1 LRRLRRLTCFCRDNF
16 CRGPTQPRRYDPAS
30 DLAALMEI
38 PTPIAR
44 YAAIGA
50 LVVAFVVIIVLI
62 GSSLG
67 GSDSESSGSRQP
79 AGQKQSKSKGSGSTD
94 RKVYVVKPGDCC
106 LSQIAEKTGMDIEEL
121 EQLNPGLDPQAIHSG
136 DRVKLR

>member
-1 LRRLRRLTCFCRDNF
+1 M
-16 CRGPTQPRRYDPAS
+16 
-30 DLAALMEI
+30 DL
-38 PTPIAR
+38 PNPNAR

-50 LVVAFVVIIVLI
+50 IVVAFVVIIVLI

-67 GSDSESSGSRQP
+67 GDSDNGAGQQP
-79 AGQKQSKSKGSGSTD
+79 AGQKQGKSAGSGSAE

-106 LSQIAEKTGMDIEEL
+106 LSQIAQKTGVEIEEL

>member
-1 LRRLRRLTCFCRDNF
+1 MD
-16 CRGPTQPRRYDPAS
+16 
-30 DLAALMEI
+30 I
-38 PTPIAR
+38 PKPIAR

-67 GSDSESSGSRQP
+67 GGSDSDDSGSRQ
-79 AGQKQSKSKGSGSTD
+79 AGGQKQSKSKGSGSAD
-94 RKVYVVKPGDCC
+94 RKLYVVKPGDCC
-106 LSQIAEKTGMDIEEL
+106 LSQIAEKTGIDIEEL

-136 DRVKLR
+136 DTVKLR

>member
-1 LRRLRRLTCFCRDNF
+1 
-16 CRGPTQPRRYDPAS
+16 
-30 DLAALMEI
+30 MEI
-38 PTPIAR
+38 PNPNAR

-50 LVVAFVVIIVLI
+50 VVVAIIVLI

-67 GSDSESSGSRQP
+67 GDGDDSGEGRQQPIAHKNGKSNDSGGE
-79 AGQKQSKSKGSGSTD
+79 A

-106 LSQIAEKTGMDIEEL
+106 LSQIAQKTGLDIEEL

>member
-1 LRRLRRLTCFCRDNF
+1 MKVPN
-16 CRGPTQPRRYDPAS
+16 PN
-30 DLAALMEI
+30 
-38 PTPIAR
+38 AR

-62 GSSLG
+62 GGSLG
-67 GSDSESSGSRQP
+67 GDDSSGNGDEGRP
-79 AGQKQSKSKGSGSTD
+79 VAHKQGKSGGSGTAG

-106 LSQIAEKTGMDIEEL
+106 LSQIAQKTGIDIEEL

-136 DRVKLR
+136 DTVKLR

>member
-1 LRRLRRLTCFCRDNF
+1 
-16 CRGPTQPRRYDPAS
+16 
-30 DLAALMEI
+30 MEL
-38 PTPIAR
+38 PNSIAR

-50 LVVAFVVIIVLI
+50 VVVAFVVIIVLI

-67 GSDSESSGSRQP
+67 GDDSGGAGGSQP
-79 AGQKQSKSKGSGSTD
+79 VVHKQGKSKSTSGGD

-106 LSQIAEKTGMDIEEL
+106 LSQIAEKTGIDIDEL

>member
-1 LRRLRRLTCFCRDNF
+1 
-16 CRGPTQPRRYDPAS
+16 
-30 DLAALMEI
+30 MEI
-38 PTPIAR
+38 PNSIAR

-62 GSSLG
+62 GGSLG
-67 GSDSESSGSRQP
+67 GGDDSGSSGGQP
-79 AGQKQSKSKGSGSTD
+79 STVQKQGKSGGSGSAG

-106 LSQIAEKTGMDIEEL
+106 LSQIAQKTGVEIEEL

>member
-1 LRRLRRLTCFCRDNF
+1 
-16 CRGPTQPRRYDPAS
+16 
-30 DLAALMEI
+30 MEI
-38 PTPIAR
+38 PNLNAR

-62 GSSLG
+62 GGSLG
-67 GSDSESSGSRQP
+67 GGDSSGSGEGKQSD
-79 AGQKQSKSKGSGSTD
+79 AQKQGKSNRSGSAD
-94 RKVYVVKPGDCC
+94 RKFYVVRPGDCC
-106 LSQIAEKTGMDIEEL
+106 LSEIAQKTGLEIEEL

>member
-1 LRRLRRLTCFCRDNF
+1 
-16 CRGPTQPRRYDPAS
+16 
-30 DLAALMEI
+30 MEL
-38 PTPIAR
+38 PNSIAR

-50 LVVAFVVIIVLI
+50 VVVAFVVIIVLI
-62 GSSLG
+62 GGSLG
-67 GSDSESSGSRQP
+67 DDDSGGDGGSRSVVEKNQGKTKSSG
-79 AGQKQSKSKGSGSTD
+79 GGE

-106 LSQIAEKTGMDIEEL
+106 LSQIAEKTGIDIDEL

>member
-1 LRRLRRLTCFCRDNF
+1 
-16 CRGPTQPRRYDPAS
+16 
-30 DLAALMEI
+30 MEI
-38 PTPIAR
+38 PNPNAR

-50 LVVAFVVIIVLI
+50 VVVAFIVIIVLI

-67 GSDSESSGSRQP
+67 GDGDDSGEGRQQP
-79 AGQKQSKSKGSGSTD
+79 IAHKKGKSNGSGGEA

-106 LSQIAEKTGMDIEEL
+106 LSQIAQKTGLDIEEL

>member
-1 LRRLRRLTCFCRDNF
+1 
-16 CRGPTQPRRYDPAS
+16 
-30 DLAALMEI
+30 MEL
-38 PTPIAR
+38 PNSIAR

-50 LVVAFVVIIVLI
+50 VAVAFVVIIVLI

-67 GSDSESSGSRQP
+67 GSDSGADGGGQPAVDKSQSKAKSSG
-79 AGQKQSKSKGSGSTD
+79 GQE
-94 RKVYVVKPGDCC
+94 RKFYVVKPGDCC
-106 LSQIAEKTGMDIEEL
+106 LSQIAEKTGIDIEEL